1 MGLDLSKFNSFT
13 FMYLF
18 HHKWFL
24 ISLLIYLPMIVD
36 AQNNIPD
43 AMAKSHSDAYVSG
56 IKTLREFLTIP
67 NLGSNKEHIK
77 ENLAWCQKVFTEL
90 DFKIEVLTTKEVPV
104 LLAEKKSPNKE
115 AKTILFYLQIDGQ
128 PFDPTEWTQE
138 DPFVPV
144 LKIPDG
150 EQWKPIPW
158 EKFVPPFPTD
168 ARIFGRSTSD
178 SKGNVVAFITALR
191 MMKAAGKT
199 SQYNLKVIMDF
210 QEELGSPT
218 LPQAVTENKEAFAA
232 DGMIILDGT
241 RHVSN
246 LPTLTYGAR
255 GILSVTLR
263 VFGPTSPMHSGQY
276 GNFVPNPVFA
286 LSRLIGGMKDEEG
299 RVLIPGFYDAVQ
311 LDSQTKA
318 ILSSVPDNT
327 EELITRI
334 GIAKPEKIGES
345 FQESLQ
351 YPSLNVK
358 GISAAKIG
366 RLATTIIPD
375 DAIAEFDIRLVPE
388 TPAEKMIE
396 LFKNYVLQAGFHLV
410 KDEPSAEERKNYP
423 KLAFLSFR
431 IGSKAYRTDMNSF
444 LGKWVEQSMQK
455 TFGNQY
461 VKVRSTGG
469 SQPISPFITTLN
481 IPALAVNIPNPDN
494 NIHAADENLKISN
507 FIEGINICFALLNE
521 EIKN

>member
-1 MGLDLSKFNSFT
+1 
-13 FMYLF
+13 
-18 HHKWFL
+18 
-24 ISLLIYLPMIVD
+24 
-36 AQNNIPD
+36 
-43 AMAKSHSDAYVSG
+43 
-56 IKTLREFLTIP
+56 
-67 NLGSNKEHIK
+67 
-77 ENLAWCQKVFTEL
+77 
-90 DFKIEVLTTKEVPV
+90 
-104 LLAEKKSPNKE
+104 
-115 AKTILFYLQIDGQ
+115 
-128 PFDPTEWTQE
+128 
-138 DPFVPV
+138 
-144 LKIPDG
+144 
-150 EQWKPIPW
+150 
-158 EKFVPPFPTD
+158 
-168 ARIFGRSTSD
+168 
-178 SKGNVVAFITALR
+178 
-191 MMKAAGKT
+191 
-199 SQYNLKVIMDF
+199 MDF

-218 LPQAVTENKEAFAA
+218 LPQAVTDNKEAFAA

-263 VFGPTSPMHSGQY
+263 VFGPTNPMHSGQY

-327 EELITRI
+327 DELITRI

-410 KDEPSAEERKNYP
+410 KDEPSAEERKNYT
-423 KLAFLSFR
+423 KLAFVSFR

>member
-24 ISLLIYLPMIVD
+24 FFLLIFLPMIVD

-43 AMAKSHSDAYVSG
+43 AMAKSRSDAYVSG

-128 PFDPTEWTQE
+128 PFDPSEWTQE
-138 DPFVPV
+138 DPFIPV

-150 EQWKPIPW
+150 EEWKTIPW

-263 VFGPTSPMHSGQY
+263 VFGPTNPMHSGQY

-286 LSRLIGGMKDEEG
+286 LAGLLILRYKS
-299 RVLIPGFYDAVQ
+299 Y
-311 LDSQTKA
+311 
-318 ILSSVPDNT
+318 
-327 EELITRI
+327 
-334 GIAKPEKIGES
+334 
-345 FQESLQ
+345 
-351 YPSLNVK
+351 
-358 GISAAKIG
+358 
-366 RLATTIIPD
+366 
-375 DAIAEFDIRLVPE
+375 
-388 TPAEKMIE
+388 
-396 LFKNYVLQAGFHLV
+396 
-410 KDEPSAEERKNYP
+410 
-423 KLAFLSFR
+423 
-431 IGSKAYRTDMNSF
+431 
-444 LGKWVEQSMQK
+444 
-455 TFGNQY
+455 
-461 VKVRSTGG
+461 
-469 SQPISPFITTLN
+469 
-481 IPALAVNIPNPDN
+481 
-494 NIHAADENLKISN
+494 
-507 FIEGINICFALLNE
+507 
-521 EIKN
+521 